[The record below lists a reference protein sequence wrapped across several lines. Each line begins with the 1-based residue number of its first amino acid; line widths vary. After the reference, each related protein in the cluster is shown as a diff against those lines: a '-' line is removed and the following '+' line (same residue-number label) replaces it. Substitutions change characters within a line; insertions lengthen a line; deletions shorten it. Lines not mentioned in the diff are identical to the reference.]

1 MPSLQ
6 LVNINVVLLCCIVV
20 LSSVL
25 CSSACF
31 VLQWFHHSARF
42 LSHLRSLL
50 SFFSLVF
57 AWPRLALS
65 CHVLFCSC
73 LFRRGRPARV
83 DRRAGG
89 RSVGQAVGR
98 SSGGRSGG
106 GAGRRSA
113 GVRADGRAG
122 VVFSPRFLRVVFC
135 KSFFLSRRSAL
146 RVSPAETRLTVYRR
160 LSILLRS
167 DRPSSGVREDR

>member
-1 MPSLQ
+1 MLFCSLVFGS
-6 LVNINVVLLCCIVV
+6 LWFCLFYLTMI
-20 LSSVL
+20 LSFRTF
-25 CSSACF
+25 SSD
-31 VLQWFHHSARF
+31 LHS
-42 LSHLRSLL
+42 LH
-50 SFFSLVF
+50 SFFSLVV
-57 AWPRLALS
+57 AS
-65 CHVLFCSC
+65 CHVLFCSS

-160 LSILLRS
+160 LSIRRNVLHCCDTEQNRTTQACTS
-167 DRPSSGVREDR
+167 HGERPIKN

>member
-6 LVNINVVLLCCIVV
+6 LVNVNVVLLCCIVV
-20 LSSVL
+20 LSSVV

-83 DRRAGG
+83 DRRAARAVGRAGG
-89 RSVGQAVGR
+89 RAVVGRPDGRWGGQAVGGR
-98 SSGGRSGG
+98 AGGRSGG
-106 GAGRRSA
+106 RCFFAPFPS
-113 GVRADGRAG
+113 
-122 VVFSPRFLRVVFC
+122 SRFL
-135 KSFFLSRRSAL
+135 
-146 RVSPAETRLTVYRR
+146 
-160 LSILLRS
+160 
-167 DRPSSGVREDR
+167 

>member
-1 MPSLQ
+1 MLSCY
-6 LVNINVVLLCCIVV
+6 VVLLSCLRSFVV
-20 LSSVL
+20 LPVL
-25 CSSACF
+25 FYNGFTILHVFCLTFAP
-31 VLQWFHHSARF
+31 
-42 LSHLRSLL
+42 
-50 SFFSLVF
+50 FSLS
-57 AWPRLALS
+57 L
-65 CHVLFCSC
+65 VLFLHGPVWLWVVMSC
-73 LFRRGRPARV
+73 FALVYFGAGGRLGWTGG
-83 DRRAGG
+83 RAGG
-89 RSVGQAVGR
+89 RSVGRAVGR

-160 LSILLRS
+160 LSITLFSSKRNRLRG
-167 DRPSSGVREDR
+167 DRPSSGVREGR

>member
-1 MPSLQ
+1 MLSLQ
-6 LVNINVVLLCCIVV
+6 SMNINVVLLCCIVV

-73 LFRRGRPARV
+73 LFRRGRLARV

-89 RSVGQAVGR
+89 RAVGKAVGR

-106 GAGRRSA
+106 
-113 GVRADGRAG
+113 VGRAG
-122 VVFSPRFLRVVFC
+122 GRRACGRRVGRALLFRPVSFESFSVNP
-135 KSFFLSRRSAL
+135 FFFHASAL

-160 LSILLRS
+160 LSILLRG
-167 DRPSSGVREDR
+167 DRPSSGVREDW